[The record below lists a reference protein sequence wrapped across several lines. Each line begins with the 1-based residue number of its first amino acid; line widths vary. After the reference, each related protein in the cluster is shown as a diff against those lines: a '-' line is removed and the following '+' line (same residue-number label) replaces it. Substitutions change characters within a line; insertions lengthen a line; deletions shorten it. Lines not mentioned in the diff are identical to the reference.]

1 MKLSRRSTA
10 IWPRLSNMI
19 KLKDLLEEALEDS
32 VDIMGMIEFY
42 KRATDDERVEIE
54 RLINDGDWK
63 AVHDLIEKTT
73 KTHIVS
79 FPQNTGWRASRKGAS

>member
-1 MKLSRRSTA
+1 
-10 IWPRLSNMI
+10 MI
-19 KLKDLLEEALEDS
+19 KLMDLLEDS
-32 VDIMGMIEFY
+32 FEQSADIMGMIEFY
-42 KRATDDERVEIE
+42 KRAEPEAQVEME

-79 FPQNTGWRASRKGAS
+79 HTQNNSWRASRKGAS

>member
-1 MKLSRRSTA
+1 
-10 IWPRLSNMI
+10 MI
-19 KLKDLLEEALEDS
+19 KLMDLLEDS
-32 VDIMGMIEFY
+32 FEQSADIMGMIEFY
-42 KRATDDERVEIE
+42 KRAEPEAQVEME

-79 FPQNTGWRASRKGAS
+79 FTQNNSWRASRKGAS

>member
-1 MKLSRRSTA
+1 
-10 IWPRLSNMI
+10 MI
-19 KLKDLLEEALEDS
+19 KLMDLLSEAFEDS

-42 KRATDDERVEIE
+42 KRAEPEAQVEIE

>member
-1 MKLSRRSTA
+1 
-10 IWPRLSNMI
+10 MI
-19 KLKDLLEEALEDS
+19 KLMDLLEETFEDS
-32 VDIMGMIEFY
+32 ADIMGMIEFY
-42 KRATDDERVEIE
+42 KRAEPEAQVEME

-79 FPQNTGWRASRKGAS
+79 FTQNNSWRASRLGAS